1 MILQKKKKKKKKLT
15 PALSGINIVE
25 KQITRAR
32 THARTRTHARA
43 RTHTHTHTCARMQ
56 NIRTHAYTN
65 TQTESCAETI
75 IGQNDIYNNDTYTRK
90 IYNISVIIDFNQ
102 GLIQLLELLHLKT
115 MRSVVLSWSSFECNK
130 IER

>member
-1 MILQKKKKKKKKLT
+1 MILQKKKKKIT

-43 RTHTHTHTCARMQ
+43 HTHTHTCARMQ

-75 IGQNDIYNNDTYTRK
+75 IGQNDTYNNDTYTRK
-90 IYNISVIIDFNQ
+90 IYNISLIIDFNQ